1 MTIARED
8 APNLTRLL
16 LRFALGLALLFAFV
30 VVLGRTFRPE
40 LESIGQSFVARFG
53 LLGMGLGTF
62 IADGFHVPIPPQFYM
77 LLGITSGVPA
87 AHTLAVVGAGSF
99 VGGWVGFLLSR
110 RLLKFQAVAKF
121 FERPRQL
128 AETMLAR
135 YGAWSLVFVSILPVA
150 YSVLCYLSGL
160 SGFKNRAF
168 LVIALFR
175 MPRLVA
181 YYYLVELG
189 WSGP

>member
-1 MTIARED
+1 LTTAREE
-8 APNLTRLL
+8 APNLARLL
-16 LRFALGLALLFAFV
+16 LRLALGLALLLAFV

-40 LESIGQSFVARFG
+40 LEGIGRGFVARFG
-53 LLGMGLGTF
+53 LFGMGLGTF

-87 AHTLAVVGAGSF
+87 THTLAVIGAGSF
-99 VGGWVGFLLSR
+99 AGGWVGFLLSR
-110 RLLKFQAVAKF
+110 HLLCFEAVARL
-121 FERPRQL
+121 FERPQKL
-128 AETMLAR
+128 AEGMLAR
-135 YGAWSLVFVSILPVA
+135 HGAWALVFLSLLPVA

-160 SGFKNRAF
+160 AGLKNRAF

-175 MPRLVA
+175 LPRLVA

-189 WSGP
+189 WSGV